1 VRLVKLTVNHLGK
14 PLREIEFDRSL
25 TIVTSSTIGGNKIGK
40 STALRAINFC
50 LGSNGESIWHDPIKN
65 EDNEQIRSFVTSG
78 GVDFVLELTQEER
91 PIVLRRSFKTQET
104 KAGPRIQRLGW
115 VDGEEYHGRD
125 KYTAALAQLVGH
137 FESKPTYRQIKN
149 RLVKIDGAAD
159 FNSLNYLPYG
169 TSNDD
174 YRLIYSNMFAF
185 SGESKV
191 RLELKTKNEIADL
204 DARRVA
210 LLDGDRLIDYK
221 RKIDEIDIALGD
233 LYIQEREF
241 RVKEPHN
248 QSVELLRQIRSQVY
262 EHSQAVSSLKVKL
275 DFNSRSLE
283 KYSQKTDRTDIGE
296 IEELYSK
303 AKLHLPGLKKKLE
316 EVVEFHNGII
326 ANKVAFLKTIRSRIE
341 TDLNEA
347 SSRLDIEL
355 DSEKSALASLGN
367 QGYLDDFIILEKEI
381 QSLREQRGRLAYVV
395 SEVEAISASIESKQL
410 GLKDL
415 NKEIGSERGDFEE
428 NISLFNTFFEVL
440 TQDLFQLYK
449 NSLRYEI
456 DDNSEIAFYIA
467 NGERNTGEGFPRAE
481 TVAFDISFAKYCEIR
496 RPIFFHFTIQ
506 DSLEAI
512 DEERLEVL
520 IRSAI
525 RLNVQVVISILR
537 DKLTDIIDETIAK
550 HIKLEL
556 GENDKFFKL
565 P

>member
-1 VRLVKLTVNHLGK
+1 MKLTVNHLGK
-14 PLREIEFDRSL
+14 PLREIEFDRNL
-25 TIVTSSTIGGNKIGK
+25 TIITSSTIGGNKIGK

-65 EDNEQIRSFVTSG
+65 EDNEQIKNFVTSG
-78 GVDFVLELTQEER
+78 GVEFVLELKQEER
-91 PIVLRRSFKTQET
+91 PIVLRRSFKIQET
-104 KAGPRIQRLGW
+104 KAGQRIQRLGW
-115 VDGEEYHGRD
+115 VDGEEHHGRE
-125 KYTAALAQLVGH
+125 KYTAALAQIIGH
-137 FESKPTYRQIKN
+137 IESKPSYRQIKN

-185 SGESKV
+185 SGENKV

-204 DARRVA
+204 DTRRLA
-210 LLDGDRLIDYK
+210 LLNGERLIDYK
-221 RKIDEIDIALGD
+221 RKIDEIDIALSD
-233 LYIQEREF
+233 LYIHEREF

-248 QSVELLRQIRSQVY
+248 QSVEVLRQIRSRVY

-283 KYSQKTDRTDIGE
+283 KYSQKTDRTDIVE

-316 EVVEFHNGII
+316 DVVEFHNGII
-326 ANKVAFLKTIRSRIE
+326 ANKVAFLKTIRSQIE
-341 TDLNEA
+341 NELSEA
-347 SSRLDIEL
+347 SSQLDSEL

-395 SEVEAISASIESKQL
+395 SEVESISVLIESKQL
-410 GLKDL
+410 ELKEL
-415 NKEIGSERGDFEE
+415 NKEIGSEKGDFEE
-428 NISLFNTFFEVL
+428 NISLFNTFFEPL

-496 RPIFFHFTIQ
+496 RPSFFHFTIQ

-525 RLNVQVVISILR
+525 RLNVQLVISILR

-556 GENDKFFKL
+556 GEDNKFFRL

>member
-1 VRLVKLTVNHLGK
+1 MRLLKLTVNHLGM
-14 PLREIEFDRSL
+14 PLRELEFDRNL
-25 TIVTSSTIGGNKIGK
+25 TIITSSTIGGNKIGK

-50 LGSNGESIWHDPIKN
+50 LGSNGDTIWHDPIKN
-65 EDNEQIRSFVTSG
+65 EDNEQIKNFVTSV
-78 GVDFVLELTQEER
+78 GVDFVLNVEQDGR
-91 PIVLRRSFKTQET
+91 PIVLRRSFKIQET
-104 KAGPRIQRLGW
+104 KGGPRIQRLGW
-115 VDGEEYHGRD
+115 VDGVEYHGRD
-125 KYTAALAQLVGH
+125 KYIEALAQLVGH
-137 FESKPTYRQIKN
+137 LESKPTYRQIKN

-191 RLELKTKNEIADL
+191 RLELKTKKEIADL
-204 DARRVA
+204 DARRAA
-210 LLDGDRLIDYK
+210 LLDGDKLIDYK
-221 RKIDEIDIALGD
+221 RKIDEIDIALDD
-233 LYIQEREF
+233 LYVQEREF

-248 QSVELLRQIRSQVY
+248 QSVELLRQIRSRVY
-262 EHSQAVSSLKVKL
+262 EHSQTVSSLKVKL

-283 KYSQKTDRTDIGE
+283 KYSQKTDRTDIAE
-296 IEELYSK
+296 IEELYRK
-303 AKLHLPGLKKKLE
+303 AKLHLPDLKKKLQ

-326 ANKVAFLKTIRSRIE
+326 GNKVSFLKAIRNKIE
-341 TDLNEA
+341 ADLDDA
-347 SSRLDIEL
+347 SQKLDREL
-355 DSEKSALASLGN
+355 DSEKSALASLGS

-381 QSLREQRGRLAYVV
+381 QSLREKRGRLAYVV
-395 SEVEAISASIESKQL
+395 SEVETISASVESKQL
-410 GLKDL
+410 YLRDL
-415 NKEIGSERGDFEE
+415 NKEIGNEKGDFEE

-440 TQDLFQLYK
+440 TQDLFQVYK
-449 NSLRYEI
+449 NSLGYEI

-481 TVAFDISFAKYCEIR
+481 TVAFDISFAKYCELR
-496 RPIFFHFTIQ
+496 KPLFFHFTIQ

-525 RLNVQVVISILR
+525 RLNVQVVVSILR
-537 DKLTDIIDETIAK
+537 DKLTDILDETIEK

-556 GENDKFFKL
+556 GDADKFFRI